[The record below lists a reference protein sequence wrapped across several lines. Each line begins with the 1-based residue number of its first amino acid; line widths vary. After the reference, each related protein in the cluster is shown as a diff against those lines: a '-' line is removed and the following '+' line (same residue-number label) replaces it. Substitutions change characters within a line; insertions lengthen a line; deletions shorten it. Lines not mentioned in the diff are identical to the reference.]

1 MITLAALNALP
12 AASFTETLGAI
23 FEHSPWVAQRASASR
38 PFSSRL
44 DLLDAMRTVVRD
56 APIEDQLNLIRAHP
70 QLGARGRKRLELT
83 EASSR
88 EQRRAGLDA
97 CSDAEFAELMQLN
110 AAYVQKFD
118 FPFILAV
125 RGHDPES
132 ILAFM
137 RTRLNNNLEQERHTA
152 LTQIGL
158 IGGYRLAD
166 LVSSPPAT
174 EVRAMYDRLGAAL
187 TDAGVSAS
195 VADPTD
201 AGVSTGAAD
210 PTDAGVSTGAAD
222 PTDAGVST
230 GAADPTD
237 AGVST
242 GAADPIG
249 AGVFTGVADP
259 TDAGVSTGAADP
271 TDASAST
278 GVAVC
283 AGADARADALTAAP
297 LLREWMLAAG
307 LDIHA
312 GVGFTPA
319 ASPTDYFLFGAYLD
333 TSTAT
338 LRRDGSLAPLLGV
351 ALAQS
356 LRAQQHPLRLGLLVS
371 PFPPDGQRGSILL
384 DAASGPLR
392 DHTALAAADIDPLIP
407 LHAAGITERCIV
419 ASLPAPNAPAASSA
433 ILNRSA
439 PNAPTVSIAPSA
451 TLDLT
456 ALERTVSALESFLTQ
471 PR

>member
-38 PFSSRL
+38 PFPSRL

-83 EASSR
+83 EASSL

-166 LVSSPPAT
+166 LVSSPPAA
-174 EVRAMYDRLGAAL
+174 EVRAMYDRLGAAR

-201 AGVSTGAAD
+201 AVVSA
-210 PTDAGVSTGAAD
+210 
-222 PTDAGVST
+222 

-439 PNAPTVSIAPSA
+439 PNAPTVSTAPSA

-456 ALERTVSALESFLTQ
+456 ALERTVSALENFLTQ

>member
-1 MITLAALNALP
+1 VITLAALNALP

-23 FEHSPWVAQRASASR
+23 FEHSPWVAQRAAASR
-38 PFSSRL
+38 PFASRL
-44 DLLDAMRTVVRD
+44 DLLDAMRTAVRD
-56 APIEDQLNLIRAHP
+56 ASIEDQLNLIRAHP
-70 QLGARGRKRLELT
+70 HLGARGRKRLELT

-166 LVSSPPAT
+166 LVVSSPAA
-174 EVRAMYDRLGAAL
+174 EVQAMDDRVRAFR
-187 TDAGVSAS
+187 TDS
-195 VADPTD
+195 
-201 AGVSTGAAD
+201 GVSTGAAG
-210 PTDAGVSTGAAD
+210 PT
-222 PTDAGVST
+222 
-230 GAADPTD
+230 
-237 AGVST
+237 
-242 GAADPIG
+242 G
-249 AGVFTGVADP
+249 AGVP
-259 TDAGVSTGAADP
+259 TAADV
-271 TDASAST
+271 T
-278 GVAVC
+278 
-283 AGADARADALTAAP
+283 ARASVSVGTTTDSPTEAL

-319 ASPTDYFLFGAYLD
+319 ASPADYFLFGAYLD
-333 TSTAT
+333 TTT
-338 LRRDGSLAPLLGV
+338 LRRDGSLSSLLGV

-356 LRAQQHPLRLGLLVS
+356 LRVQQHPLRLGLLVS
-371 PFPPDGQRGSILL
+371 PFPTDGQQGSILL

-392 DHTALAAADIDPLIP
+392 DHTALAAADIDFLIP
-407 LHAAGITERCIV
+407 VSATGITERCIV
-419 ASLPAPNAPAASSA
+419 VSLPAPNALAASSA
-433 ILNRSA
+433 ILDLSVSD
-439 PNAPTVSIAPSA
+439 PPTAPTA
-451 TLDLT
+451 TLDIGVLSAPASPSAPLNLVT
-456 ALERTVSALESFLTQ
+456 LERTQSALESFLTQ